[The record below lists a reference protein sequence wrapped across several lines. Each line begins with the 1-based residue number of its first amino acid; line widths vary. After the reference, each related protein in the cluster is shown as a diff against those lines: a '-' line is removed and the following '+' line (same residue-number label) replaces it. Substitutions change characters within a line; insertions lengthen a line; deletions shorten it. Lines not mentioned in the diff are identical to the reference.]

1 MYARSGSRR
10 QFLLILLVALA
21 ARAITF
27 GNPVLHVDEEF
38 YYFVGNAMWH
48 GALPFVDVWDR
59 KPVGLFLLYAVPAAL
74 GYPAGIWTYQ
84 ALALASVVFTALMIA
99 RLATRAGFARGATLA
114 AIAYILWLDLLGGQG
129 GQAPVFYNSL
139 MILAAALI
147 LRGGRWR
154 GAAAMALVGVALQI
168 KYSVVF
174 EGIFFG
180 LWLLA
185 ADYRR
190 AGSVVR
196 TAAYGLGL
204 IALALLPT
212 LAAAAYYAFHGEWQA
227 FLYANFLSIFARKTS
242 DHRESL
248 VNAAQL
254 ILIVSPLVAM
264 AWASFRG
271 GRGEHQPARRF
282 VGFWLVAAI
291 IGVALFPPWFDH
303 YALPLLVP
311 ACIAAAGFLGAG
323 HGRGKASLAILLV
336 VALGGQILLTALRA
350 GRGTPAQFAAL
361 AASVGRGP
369 GCLYVY
375 SGNTMLY
382 VVTGRCTLSRYI
394 VPAHLGR
401 TREVGAIGVDQETE
415 IRRILARHPA
425 VVVMR
430 PPYTGERPQSH
441 AIVEQA
447 MKADYVV
454 ADRRPMGSEM
464 ISVYRLNR

>member
-1 MYARSGSRR
+1 MYARTGSRR
-10 QFLLILLVALA
+10 QFLLILLVAIA

-74 GYPAGIWTYQ
+74 GYPAGIWAYQ
-84 ALALASVVFTALMIA
+84 ALALASVVFTAVMIA
-99 RLATRAGFARGATLA
+99 RLAMAAGFARGATLA

-139 MILAAALI
+139 MIAAAALI
-147 LRGGRWR
+147 LSGRRWP
-154 GAAAMALVGVALQI
+154 GAAAMALVGIALQI

-180 LWLLA
+180 LWLMA

-196 TAAYGLGL
+196 TTAYGLGL

-212 LAAAAYYAFHGEWQA
+212 LAAAAYYAFHGEWTA
-227 FLYANFLSIFARKTS
+227 FLFANFLSIFARKTS

-271 GRGEHQPARRF
+271 DRAEHQPARRF
-282 VGFWLVAAI
+282 VGCWLIAAI

-311 ACIAAAGFLGAG
+311 ACIAAAG
-323 HGRGKASLAILLV
+323 HGRGKASVAILLV

-350 GRGTPAQFAAL
+350 GRGSPAQFAAL

-382 VVTGRCTLSRYI
+382 VVTRRCTLSRYI

-401 TREVGAIGVDQETE
+401 TREAGAIGVDQEAE
-415 IRRILARHPA
+415 IRRILVQRPA

-430 PPYTGERPQSH
+430 PAYTGERPQSH
-441 AIVEQA
+441 AIVERA
-447 MKADYVV
+447 MAADYVL

-464 ISVYRLNR
+464 ISVYRLKR